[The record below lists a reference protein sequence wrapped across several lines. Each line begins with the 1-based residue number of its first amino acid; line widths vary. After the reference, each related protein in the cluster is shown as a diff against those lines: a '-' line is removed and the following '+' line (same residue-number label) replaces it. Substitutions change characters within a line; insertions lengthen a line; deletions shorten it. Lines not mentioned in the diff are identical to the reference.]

1 MLKSYIPT
9 YEVVAWGFLHVIPS
23 KKPGYFSWSTKA
35 PMAFITASDFP
46 QLYAVVFG
54 EGVLND
60 AARCSC
66 SPGQVFLWYF
76 YGTIRNH
83 NWYMFRATTEA

>member
-1 MLKSYIPT
+1 MIPFKET
-9 YEVVAWGFLHVIPS
+9 RIEGATQGISHGL
-23 KKPGYFSWSTKA
+23 STKA

-60 AARCSC
+60 ATGSQGTGSSGSPVSCFCGCRRCSKMAIYE
-66 SPGQVFLWYF
+66 L
-76 YGTIRNH
+76 
-83 NWYMFRATTEA
+83 

>member
-1 MLKSYIPT
+1 MIGF
-9 YEVVAWGFLHVIPS
+9 VVLVVSASPFCCILE
-23 KKPGYFSWSTKA
+23 SWDSKA

-60 AARCSC
+60 V
-66 SPGQVFLWYF
+66 PFLDKQKL
-76 YGTIRNH
+76 G
-83 NWYMFRATTEA
+83 

>member
-1 MLKSYIPT
+1 MSLSVHHWICSPGSLRILP
-9 YEVVAWGFLHVIPS
+9 ALHLGIHGV
-23 KKPGYFSWSTKA
+23 KA

-60 AARCSC
+60 VPFFDKFKTGLKGVFF
-66 SPGQVFLWYF
+66 PGWCDSWVS
-76 YGTIRNH
+76 T
-83 NWYMFRATTEA
+83 